1 VTSWSV
7 EHAWRCDRHGW
18 NTCPLTPAALRFSEQ
33 PCCPDARPIAS
44 RSIATTSRPVDSIE
58 SAEGTD
64 AADIAVSAAD
74 GQLHARLTV
83 A

>member
-18 NTCPLTPAALRFSEQ
+18 NTCPLTPAALRFSPE

-44 RSIATTSRPVDSIE
+44 RSIATTSRPIDG
-58 SAEGTD
+58 AD
-64 AADIAVSAAD
+64 DADIAVGAGD
-74 GQLHARLTV
+74 DPLRPRLTV